1 MPLYSLVKQLFG
13 CRPAVLRARTSPE
26 GPAKQCE
33 QRAGHT
39 FMFLLKIQPQY
50 LDKVKDALKNKKE
63 ILGLIFK
70 KISFRGGA
78 QNEKISPSLY
88 EPFQKLLSDD
98 DFDKISRK
106 EAKIAQLFHQNLRMA
121 SWAKVYHKLKIVL
134 EFVFEED
141 MEKM

>member
-1 MPLYSLVKQLFG
+1 MHF
-13 CRPAVLRARTSPE
+13 
-26 GPAKQCE
+26 
-33 QRAGHT
+33 
-39 FMFLLKIQPQY
+39 
-50 LDKVKDALKNKKE
+50 KNKKE

-106 EAKIAQLFHQNLRMA
+106 EAKFAQLFHQNLRMA

-134 EFVFEED
+134 EFVFKED
-141 MEKM
+141 LEKM

>member
-33 QRAGHT
+33 QRAGRT
-39 FMFLLKIQPQY
+39 LNVFENTASVFRQSKRCIS
-50 LDKVKDALKNKKE
+50 KTKKE

-70 KISFRGGA
+70 KISFRGGE

-98 DFDKISRK
+98 KIHGISRK
-106 EAKIAQLFHQNLRMA
+106 EAKNCAPISSKPMDELWA
-121 SWAKVYHKLKIVL
+121 SVYHKLKIVL
-134 EFVFEED
+134 EFVFKED
-141 MEKM
+141 LE